1 MAITKWRTP
10 SYFAI
15 SGLCNVYSSA
25 NIAKPVLI
33 RFVFKVA
40 EKRQFALSYHDKNGL
55 FLQSQF
61 DNPQLGQV
69 LKRLPEEY
77 PGPFCLQKPL
87 ILEGQCAT
95 LWPLTRPVLS
105 SHRQIKNRH
114 VTGEIFATPEQACA
128 IDLKSGAAIDF
139 ENVQIR
145 GR

>member
-1 MAITKWRTP
+1 M
-10 SYFAI
+10 
-15 SGLCNVYSSA
+15 
-25 NIAKPVLI
+25 
-33 RFVFKVA
+33 A

-77 PGPFCLQKPL
+77 PGQFCLQKPL

-95 LWPLTRPVLS
+95 LWPLTGPVLS
-105 SHRQIKNRH
+105 VQSSPVKIKNRQIKNRH

>member
-1 MAITKWRTP
+1 MPIVQLILLNR
-10 SYFAI
+10 
-15 SGLCNVYSSA
+15 
-25 NIAKPVLI
+25 LI
-33 RFVFKVA
+33 RLVFKVA

-77 PGPFCLQKPL
+77 PGPFCLKKPL

-95 LWPLTRPVLS
+95 LWPLTGPVLS
-105 SHRQIKNRH
+105 VQSSAVKIKNRH